1 MTQPPRPSQPDIASP
16 RVQTPPSR
24 TRQALVWTPKRL
36 KGSFARRYGAGP
48 LHLLALLAS
57 FAFAGYVVD
66 RVTTVNDPIG
76 IAIWFAATL
85 VGHDLF
91 LFPLYS
97 LADRS
102 LSLRSRRH
110 PERLPRVPGINYIRV
125 PGLVSGMLL
134 LVSFPLVFKLDVT
147 DYHSATGLNPDP
159 YLARWLL
166 ITAVLFAVSAILYAL
181 RLGRAGRGDR
191 FGTG

>member
-1 MTQPPRPSQPDIASP
+1 MTVAA
-16 RVQTPPSR
+16 TPQRSGF
-24 TRQALVWTPKRL
+24 
-36 KGSFARRYGAGP
+36 KGFIVRRYGAGP

-76 IAIWFAATL
+76 IGIWFAVTL
-85 VGHDLF
+85 VAHDLA

-102 LSLRSRRH
+102 LSLRARRH
-110 PERLPRVPGINYIRV
+110 PERLPRVPGINYVRV
-125 PGLVSGMLL
+125 PVLVSGMLL
-134 LVSFPLVFKLDVT
+134 LVSFPLVFKLDVA

-166 ITAVLFAVSAILYAL
+166 ITAVLFAASAILYAL
-181 RLGRAGRGDR
+181 RLGRAGGGERP
-191 FGTG
+191 GTGRATAGAGAKARPDLGGE